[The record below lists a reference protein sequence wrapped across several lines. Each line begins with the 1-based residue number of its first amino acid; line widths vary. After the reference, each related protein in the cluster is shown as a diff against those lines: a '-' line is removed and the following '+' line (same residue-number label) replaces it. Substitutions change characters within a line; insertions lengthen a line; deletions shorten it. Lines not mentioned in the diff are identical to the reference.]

1 MKVIT
6 THVNADFDGLASMVA
21 ASKIYPGAKLIFPG
35 SMEKSMRDFSSA
47 YHLAF
52 DKIRDIDLDA
62 VDTLILVD
70 TKNPRRIGRFS
81 EIARKDGLKV
91 HIYDHHPQS
100 GDELHGELEVLDDVG
115 ATTTLMVELLR
126 RRRIVIT
133 PFEATILAI
142 GIYEETGSLTFPS
155 TKERDLMAASYL
167 LRRGADLNVVS
178 NYITRELSPDEISL
192 LDELLHSARDYY
204 IEGVKVVVATA
215 SCSKFIGELAS
226 VVHKLRDMENIDVLF
241 AIVNMEDTVQMVA
254 RSRKEEIDV
263 GEIASE
269 FGGGGHRNAASASI
283 KDLTMIQVE
292 ERLLEI
298 LKEKV
303 RHTIVAREIM
313 TSPLKTID
321 MERVVADAERLM
333 TRYGV
338 NVLPVLDKDR
348 FLGLITR
355 EVIQKSIFHGLASA
369 KVKDLM
375 QSDVYEAV
383 PDTPF
388 REIESKMIE
397 LNQRF
402 VPVVEGKKI
411 VGGITRTD
419 LLRTLHDDI
428 VIKPMML
435 DEEGDYHYTYSRN
448 LKSVLRERLP
458 KRIEEILRDLGSVAD
473 EMGVAAYVVGGC
485 VRDLLMGQT
494 NLDLD
499 IVIEG
504 DGIAFANKFAERH
517 SARVKSHQRFGT
529 AVIVFPDG
537 FKLDVA
543 TARMEYY
550 EYPTALPTV
559 ERSSIKKDLYRRD
572 FTINTLAIKLNKRN
586 YGNLIDFFGGQRDIK
601 EKTIKVLHNLS
612 FIEDPTRVFRAI
624 RFEQRFNFK
633 IGKYTQNLIKNAV
646 RMELFHRLS
655 GHRLFDELI
664 LIFSESDPIKAVR
677 RMAEFDLLKFIHPK
691 VKLTPYIET
700 LFSNISEAIAWYKLL
715 YLEKP
720 VENWQIY
727 FMGLLDELGKEYIVE
742 ICRRLTIH
750 VRFEEKIIYG
760 RDEIKRIS
768 TKLYRQKNIR
778 PSEIYRLLRP
788 ISIELL
794 LLMMAKAKEDRVKKA
809 ISLYLTNLRGMKTS
823 ITGKDLKIVGLV
835 PGPLFKEIMEKV
847 LDARLDGEVKS
858 REEELVLVKA
868 HIRA

>member
-126 RRRIVIT
+126 RRRILIT

-338 NVLPVLDKDR
+338 NVLPILDKDR

-375 QSDVYEAV
+375 QSDVYEAA

-458 KRIEEILRDLGSVAD
+458 KRIEEILRDLGSAAD
-473 EMGVAAYVVGGC
+473 EIGVTAYVVGGC

-691 VKLTPYIET
+691 IKLTPYIET

-778 PSEIYRLLRP
+778 PSEIYHLLRP

-858 REEELVLVKA
+858 REEELILVKA

>member
-6 THVNADFDGLASMVA
+6 THVNADFDGLASMIA

-35 SMEKSMRDFSSA
+35 SMEKSMRDFTSA
-47 YHLAF
+47 YHLVF
-52 DKIRDIDLDA
+52 EKIKDIDLDA
-62 VDTLILVD
+62 IDALILVD
-70 TKNPRRIGRFS
+70 TRSPRRIGRFS
-81 EIARKDGLKV
+81 EIVGKDDLEI
-91 HIYDHHPQS
+91 HIYDHHPGS
-100 GDELHGELEVLDDVG
+100 DDELHGELELVDNVG
-115 ATTTLMVELLR
+115 ATTTLMVELLKG
-126 RRRIVIT
+126 RRIPIT
-133 PFEATILAI
+133 PFEATILAL

-167 LRRGADLNVVS
+167 LKKGADLNVVS
-178 NYITRELSPDEISL
+178 SYMTRDLSPGEICL
-192 LDELLHSARDYY
+192 LDELLHSAKDYY
-204 IEGVKVVVATA
+204 MEGIKVVIATG
-215 SCSKFIGELAS
+215 SSNKFIGELAS

-241 AIVNMEDTVQMVA
+241 TIVNIDDSVQMVA
-254 RSRKEEIDV
+254 RSRREEIDV

-269 FGGGGHRNAASASI
+269 FGGGGHRNAASANI

-313 TSPLKTID
+313 TSPLKTIEAD
-321 MERVVADAERLM
+321 RVVTDAERLM

-355 EVIQKSIFHGLASA
+355 EVIQKSIFHGFGLT

-375 QSDVYEAV
+375 QSDVYEAT
-383 PDTPF
+383 PNTPF

-402 VPVVEGKKI
+402 VPVVGEGKI
-411 VGGITRTD
+411 IGGITRTD

-428 VIKPMML
+428 VMKPRML
-435 DEEGDYHYTYSRN
+435 DEEGDYNYTYSRN
-448 LKSVLRERLP
+448 LRSLMRERLP
-458 KRIEEILRDLGSVAD
+458 KRIEEMLEDLGSVAD
-473 EMGVAAYVVGGC
+473 EMGVAAYMVGGF

-504 DGIAFANKFAERH
+504 DGIAFANRFAERY
-517 SARVKSHQRFGT
+517 SGRVKSHQRFGT
-529 AVIVFPDG
+529 AVIIFPDG

-572 FTINTLAIKLNKRN
+572 FTINTLAIKLNKKN

-601 EKTIKVLHNLS
+601 EKTIRVLHNLS

-633 IGKYTQNLIKNAV
+633 IGKYTQNLIRSAV
-646 RMELFHRLS
+646 KMELFHRLS
-655 GHRLFDELI
+655 GHRLFDELV

-691 VKLTPYIET
+691 IRLTPYIET
-700 LFSNISEAIAWYKLL
+700 LFSNVNEAIAWYKLL
-715 YLEKP
+715 YLEKK

-742 ICRRLTIH
+742 ICRRLTISSS
-750 VRFEEKIIYG
+750 FEEKIVYG

-768 TKLYRQKNIR
+768 SKLYRQKNIR
-778 PSEIYRLLRP
+778 PSEIYHLLKP
-788 ISIELL
+788 IRIELL
-794 LLMMAKAKEDRVKKA
+794 LLMMAKAKDDRIKKY
-809 ISLYLTNLRGMKTS
+809 ISLYLTNLQAMKIS
-823 ITGKDLKIVGLV
+823 ITGRDLKTIGLT

-858 REEELVLVKA
+858 KEEELAIVKK
-868 HIRA
+868 HIQA